1 MDMMM
6 ELNALRAANAAA
18 HRELSHLRR
27 ALEQA
32 WARANALQT
41 EVANLKRQLAGPPP
55 PPPDGDWMKAMHAE
69 GVSSSRNPAQRI
81 SRLW

>member
-1 MDMMM
+1 MTM

-41 EVANLKRQLAGPPP
+41 EVANLKRKLAEPPQP
-55 PPPDGDWMKAMHAE
+55 PLDGDWMRAIHE
-69 GVSSSRNPAQRI
+69 QGVSSSRNPAQRI